1 MSRFNYNGLLNSAS
15 ALINKFGGTY
25 NFQRQKDV
33 DYDPDTGKPI
43 SRTLNYTRN
52 AVRTEFTRA
61 EVSGNTEKQKLAVL
75 QGDIKLLAEASEYN
89 VGDTVTVD
97 CNVYRIIEITT
108 IQGNDTKLALN
119 LHLRQ

>member
-1 MSRFNYNGLLNSAS
+1 MSKFNYNGLLNSAS

-33 DYDPDTGKPI
+33 DYNPNTGKPI
-43 SRTLNYTRN
+43 SRTLSYTRN

-61 EVSGNTEKQKLAVL
+61 EQANELVL
-75 QGDIKLLAEASEYN
+75 QGDIKLLAEAAEYK

-97 CNVYRIIEITT
+97 CLPYRIINIST

-119 LHLRQ
+119 LQLRQ

>member
-1 MSRFNYNGLLNSAS
+1 MSKFNYNGLLKSAS

-43 SRTLNYTRN
+43 SRTISYTRN
-52 AVRTEFTRA
+52 AVRSEFTRA
-61 EVSGNTEKQKLAVL
+61 EQASELVL
-75 QGDIKLLAEASEYN
+75 QGDIKLLAEAAEYK

-97 CNVYRIIEITT
+97 CLIYRIMNIST
-108 IQGNDTKLALN
+108 IQGNDTKLALY

>member
-1 MSRFNYNGLLNSAS
+1 MSKFNYNGLLNSAS

-33 DYDPDTGKPI
+33 DYNPNTGKPI
-43 SRTLNYTRN
+43 SRTLSYTRN
-52 AVRTEFTRA
+52 AVRSEFTRS
-61 EVSGNTEKQKLAVL
+61 EVASESVL
-75 QGDIKLLAEASEYN
+75 QGDIKLLAEAAEYK

-97 CNVYRIIEITT
+97 CVPYRVINIST
-108 IQGNDTKLALN
+108 IQGNDTKLALY